1 MLLCAPK
8 CQVHAIN
15 IHVLRHE
22 DKAAVSVW
30 RDYQEIVTI
39 NDGLCLCGLLL
50 FFPYGL
56 TGF

>member
-1 MLLCAPK
+1 MLLHAPK

-22 DKAAVSVW
+22 DKAAVSI
-30 RDYQEIVTI
+30 RHDYQKIVTI
-39 NDGLCLCGLLL
+39 NNGLCLCGLLL

-56 TGF
+56 RGF